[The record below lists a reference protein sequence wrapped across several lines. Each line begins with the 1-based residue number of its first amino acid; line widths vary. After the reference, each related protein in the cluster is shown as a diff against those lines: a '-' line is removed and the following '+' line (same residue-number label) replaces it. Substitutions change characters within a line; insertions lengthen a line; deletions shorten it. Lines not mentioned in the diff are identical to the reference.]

1 MNGGKTPKAAC
12 TYINICFQ
20 TVAMK
25 SYIKSLFLIM
35 VLPPL
40 LAAALMLLTAILSDD
55 WAVSFTSNALQWYGS
70 VIVWLWIYSLPAMLV
85 YALLAVK
92 LKLRRNWCGA
102 AVSAGLGAALAVVSI
117 VLGELFMGDGFVEWG
132 LTFAVAAC
140 AAVTMAVMSVCLP
153 KPETAD

>member
-1 MNGGKTPKAAC
+1 
-12 TYINICFQ
+12 
-20 TVAMK
+20 MK
-25 SYIKSLFLIM
+25 SYIKSLFLII

-70 VIVWLWIYSLPAMLV
+70 MIVWLWIYSLPAMLV

-92 LKLRRNWCGA
+92 LKLRRNWRGA

-132 LTFAVAAC
+132 LTFVVAAC
-140 AAVTMAVMSVCLP
+140 AAATMAVMSLCLP
-153 KPETAD
+153 KPEAAD

>member
-1 MNGGKTPKAAC
+1 MNGGKAPKAAC

-20 TVAMK
+20 IVAMK
-25 SYIKSLFLIM
+25 PYIKSLFLIM

-40 LAAALMLLTAILSDD
+40 LAAVLMLLTAMLSGDL
-55 WAVSFTSNALQWYGS
+55 AVSFTPNALQWYGS
-70 VIVWLWIYSLPAMLV
+70 MIVWLWIYSLPAMLV

-92 LKLRRNWCGA
+92 LKLRRNWRGA

-132 LTFAVAAC
+132 LTFVVAAC
-140 AAVTMAVMSVCLP
+140 AAATMAVMSVCLP
-153 KPETAD
+153 KPEAAD

>member
-1 MNGGKTPKAAC
+1 
-12 TYINICFQ
+12 
-20 TVAMK
+20 
-25 SYIKSLFLIM
+25 
-35 VLPPL
+35 
-40 LAAALMLLTAILSDD
+40 MLLTAILSDD

-92 LKLRRNWCGA
+92 LKLRRNWRGA

>member
-1 MNGGKTPKAAC
+1 MVN
-12 TYINICFQ
+12 
-20 TVAMK
+20 MK
-25 SYIKSLFLIM
+25 SYIKSLFLII

-40 LAAALMLLTAILSDD
+40 LAAALMLLTAIFSDD

-102 AVSAGLGAALAVVSI
+102 AVSAGLGAVLAVVSI